1 MNIVRIIAAFLI
13 VLTSIGVLDAQGD
26 LAKVLVGKWEGQ
38 LDVSGLTGVGFPP
51 ERTLIIESVRGE
63 SGEWVVEGK
72 YGVTGRRLF
81 PVNVGVETVG
91 SEIILRFV
99 TAENARVKLTLLK
112 EKYLD
117 GQVERSD
124 FRRPIPIRLEKGK

>member
-1 MNIVRIIAAFLI
+1 MNIVRIIAALLI
-13 VLTSIGVLDAQGD
+13 VLTSIGVLDAQRD
-26 LAKVLVGKWEGQ
+26 LAKVLVGKWEGKV
-38 LDVSGLTGVGFPP
+38 DVSGLDNVRFPP

-63 SGEWVVEGK
+63 SGERAVEAK
-72 YGVTGRRLF
+72 FGVTGRRLF

-99 TAENARVKLTLLK
+99 TPDNTRIKLTLLK

-117 GQVERSD
+117 GQQERSD
-124 FRRPIPIRLEKGK
+124 FRRPIPVRLEKIP

>member
-13 VLTSIGVLDAQGD
+13 VLTSIGVLDAQRD
-26 LAKVLVGKWEGQ
+26 LAKALVGKWEGQ

-63 SGEWVVEGK
+63 SGEWVVEAK
-72 YGVTGRRLF
+72 FGVTGRRLV

-117 GQVERSD
+117 GQQERSD
-124 FRRPIPIRLEKGK
+124 FRRPMPIRLEKGK

>member
-63 SGEWVVEGK
+63 SGEWVVEAK
-72 YGVTGRRLF
+72 FGVTGRRLV

-99 TAENARVKLTLLK
+99 TADNSRVKLTLLK